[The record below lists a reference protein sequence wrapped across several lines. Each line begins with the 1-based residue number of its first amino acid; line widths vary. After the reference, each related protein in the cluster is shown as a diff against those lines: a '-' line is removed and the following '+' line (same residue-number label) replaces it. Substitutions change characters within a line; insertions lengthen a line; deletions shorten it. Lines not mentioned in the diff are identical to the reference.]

1 MNTTQHQGPRAKSR
15 IGVSAAAMLAG
26 VMFGATGLLAGCAS
40 TPAPDAQIQA
50 ANQAIA
56 DAERAQ
62 ASQHAADILSEAK
75 SKLAA
80 AQSAVDQRDM
90 DDAARLAD
98 EARVDAELASARTTA
113 DKATQAND
121 EIRRGT
127 EALQQELQ
135 RSTTTTTTTTTTTGG
150 TP

>member
-1 MNTTQHQGPRAKSR
+1 MNTTQHPGPRSKPR
-15 IGVSAAAMLAG
+15 ISVRAAALAG
-26 VMFGATGLLAGCAS
+26 LLCGATGLLAGCAS

-50 ANQAIA
+50 ADQAIA

-75 SKLAA
+75 SKLASAHA
-80 AQSAVDQRDM
+80 AVEQRDM
-90 DDAARLAD
+90 DGAARLVD
-98 EARVDAELASARTTA
+98 EARVDAELAAARTSA
-113 DKATQAND
+113 DKAKQAND

-135 RSTTTTTTTTTTTGG
+135 RSSTTTTTTTTTTGG